1 MMKGPCEAWVMMIV
15 SRTSLEHQTALVLH
29 HFPFKN
35 NSLII
40 HFFLPGEGKVSAI
53 ARGIRQSKKN
63 AMSSMQPFQE
73 LKVSLS
79 GNGDLLYLNSVDT
92 VSSVWKLKGK
102 SLYCAYYLNE
112 LLLRL
117 LPSHTDCRDIFF
129 LYTESLGLLLRPQQQ
144 TDGVLRST
152 EAPPAAVH
160 DFSLEMPLRYFELKL
175 LEFLG
180 YGLNLVIDVDT
191 GEKVSAEQPYF
202 YDINAGP
209 SLNPHSTTRL
219 IPVSGQTLINL
230 SQLQF
235 NDEQTLQES
244 KQLLKCA
251 LGTHLGPKPLK
262 SREMF
267 RQLYC

>member
-1 MMKGPCEAWVMMIV
+1 MMMV
-15 SRTSLEHQTALVLH
+15 SKTSLGNQTAFVLH
-29 HFPFKN
+29 HFPYKN

-40 HFFLPGEGKVSAI
+40 YFFLPGQGKVSAI

-63 AMSSMQPFQE
+63 EMSSIQPFQE
-73 LKVSLS
+73 LKVSLQGKS
-79 GNGDLLYLNSVDT
+79 DLLFLKNVDI
-92 VSSVWKLKGK
+92 VSQVWNLQGK

-117 LPSHTDCRDIFF
+117 LPAYTDCRDIFY
-129 LYTESLGLLLRPQQQ
+129 LYAESLGLLLHPEHTESVVRVSETITS
-144 TDGVLRST
+144 TDNNI
-152 EAPPAAVH
+152 
-160 DFSLEMPLRYFELKL
+160 SLEKPLRYFELKL

-180 YGLNLVIDVDT
+180 YGLNLVIDVDR
-191 GEKVSAEQPYF
+191 GETVLADKRYY

-209 SLNPHSTTRL
+209 SLNQHSAARL
-219 IPVSGQTLINL
+219 IPVNGQTLINM
-230 SQLQF
+230 SRLQF
-235 NDEQTLQES
+235 NDKQTLQQS

-251 LGTHLGPKPLK
+251 LSTHLGSKSLK